1 MNKAEHSVLS
11 HIQEPLVLIA
21 YTLKWVVLASVSG
34 AAAGAGI
41 VLFLRFLTWGIEFVH
56 GFSLWWVALPLAGA
70 ISSLLIK
77 HMSPEAYGHGTEAVI
92 RAVNQGEGR
101 IPFLAAPIKALTT
114 VLCISFGASAGKE
127 GPSAQIG
134 AVIASDIGGVLR
146 VSANDRRTLAMS
158 GLAAGFAVV
167 TGAPVAGVLFALE
180 ALRMG
185 QPNYSALMPA
195 MVSTLSSVTVARW
208 MGYSHPL
215 HAAFTLPAADRIL
228 FVKLGMLALFFGLV
242 AWLYIEAEHLA
253 AHAFHRIH
261 NLPVRTFVGGIA
273 LVLLALVFSREY
285 LGLGVETYEA
295 ALMGEAIHGAAFLL
309 KILFVAVTLGSGFSG
324 GAMTPVFVIGAAA
337 GSAIGKYFMLE
348 PAFVAALGIVGVLAG
363 AANTP
368 LAAVAL
374 GLEAFGSEFGLYAIV
389 VAGIAYVVSGH
400 RSINETQLLGAPK
413 SSWFVVD
420 PCETCEGG
428 HGAHLHKSAPVGPHL
443 FSESRKAAE

>member
-1 MNKAEHSVLS
+1 VNKAEHSAVS
-11 HIQEPLVLIA
+11 RFQEPLVLIA
-21 YTLKWVVLASVSG
+21 YTLRWVALATVSG

-41 VLFLRFLTWGIEFVH
+41 VLFLKFLSWGIELAH
-56 GFSLWWVALPLAGA
+56 GFSLWWVALPVTGLV
-70 ISSLLIK
+70 SSLLIK
-77 HMSPEAYGHGTEAVI
+77 HVSPEAYGHGTEAVI
-92 RAVNQGEGR
+92 RAVNEGEGR
-101 IPFLAAPIKALTT
+101 IPFLAAPIKAITT

-146 VSANDRRTLAMS
+146 VSASDRRTLAMS

-185 QPNYSALMPA
+185 QPDYSALMPA

-215 HAAFTLPAADRIL
+215 HASFALPAADGSL
-228 FVKLGMLALFFGLV
+228 FFKLGLLALFFGMV
-242 AWLYIEAEHLA
+242 AWLYIEAEHVA
-253 AHAFHRIH
+253 AHSFHRIH
-261 NLPVRTFVGGIA
+261 NLPVRTFVGGIV

-285 LGLGVETYEA
+285 MGLGVEIYEG
-295 ALMGEAIHGAAFLL
+295 ALMGEPVHGAAFLL

-337 GSAIGKYFMLE
+337 GSAVGKYFMLE

-374 GLEAFGSEFGLYAIV
+374 GVESFGAGFGLYAII

-413 SSWFVVD
+413 ASWFVVD
-420 PCETCEGG
+420 PCETCEDGR
-428 HGAHLHKSAPVGPHL
+428 GAHLNGTAPVNSYLLNVPRRGIH
-443 FSESRKAAE
+443 